1 MEMPILKFIWNCKG
15 SWIAK
20 IILKKKNK
28 EESHSLTS
36 DYTTRL
42 QSSKQNDNDIKTD
55 TQICG
60 TGQKAQ
66 K

>member
-1 MEMPILKFIWNCKG
+1 MEIQETLN
-15 SWIAK
+15 SQNN
-20 IILKKKNK
+20 LEKKHK

-55 TQICG
+55 IQISG

>member
-1 MEMPILKFIWNCKG
+1 MEIQETLN
-15 SWIAK
+15 SQNN
-20 IILKKKNK
+20 LEKKKNK

-55 TQICG
+55 TQISG

>member
-1 MEMPILKFIWNCKG
+1 MEIQETLNSQNNLG
-15 SWIAK
+15 
-20 IILKKKNK
+20 KKKK
-28 EESHSLTS
+28 EESKREESHSLTS

-42 QSSKQNDNDIKTD
+42 QSSRQNGNDIKAD
-55 TQICG
+55 TQISG